1 MVKTV
6 YDAPRT
12 RIIEVR
18 TYGFLQG
25 SAETMNTVTGS
36 WDEDDD

>member
-1 MVKTV
+1 MVKKV
-6 YDAPRT
+6 YDVPCT

-25 SAETMNTVTGS
+25 SAETMNPIEGS
-36 WDEDDD
+36 WEEED